1 MDTQAKIAYNVRSA
15 AKHGWSSSWFG
26 CDNFDEEL
34 LEKITQFQ
42 SDHDLEAD
50 GLCGPMTY
58 ARILTE
64 REANEDT
71 NYIICNGENV
81 WIDWDKTVNMYH
93 RNGKEIPPECYSS
106 TSGVRTPTM
115 IVTHWDAALSA
126 DSCYRI
132 LKKRG
137 ISSHFVI
144 DNDGTIYQMVDTQH
158 KGWHAGNRAVNACSV
173 GIDFSNAYYTK
184 YQNWY
189 VRRGFGER
197 PIIEDAPMHGRTLE
211 PFLGYYPVQ
220 IEAYKAL
227 LKGLNDHYGIKL
239 ECPLDED
246 GELLSTVDDTA
257 AAGDFEGVVAH
268 YHLTRRKKDTA
279 GLELDKILEDIRNH
293 NDGCV

>member
-1 MDTQAKIAYNVRSA
+1 MDIQAKIVYNTKSA
-15 AKHGWSSSWFG
+15 SKHGWSPIWFG
-26 CDNFDEEL
+26 VGDYNEEL
-34 LEKITQFQ
+34 IEKIIEFQ
-42 SDHDLEAD
+42 EKHDLEAD

-58 ARILTE
+58 ARALTA
-64 REANEDT
+64 REANVDT
-71 NYIICNGENV
+71 NYIICNGESV
-81 WIDWDKTVNMYH
+81 WIDWHKTVNMYH
-93 RNGKEIPPECYSS
+93 RDGKEIPSDCYS
-106 TSGVRTPTM
+106 TSSEIRTPTM

-144 DNDGTIYQMVDTQH
+144 DNDGTIYQLVDTQH
-158 KGWHAGNRAVNACSV
+158 KGWHAGNRAVNACSI

-184 YQNWY
+184 YQDWY

-227 LKGLNDHYGIKL
+227 VKGLCEHYNIKL

-257 AAGDFEGVVAH
+257 AASDFEGVVCH

-279 GLELDKILEDIRNH
+279 GLELKKILEDIKGEDDEH
-293 NDGCV
+293 C